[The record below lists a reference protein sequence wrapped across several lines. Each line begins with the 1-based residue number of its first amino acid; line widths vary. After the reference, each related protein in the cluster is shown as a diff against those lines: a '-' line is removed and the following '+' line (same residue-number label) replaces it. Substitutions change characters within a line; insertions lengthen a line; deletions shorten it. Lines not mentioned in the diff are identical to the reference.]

1 MTIKTP
7 CRENDAGFCIFVAP
21 LLPWHSPLWGDR
33 GVGVTLMTEKTVS
46 RIGWFATVMGVTM
59 FFSYVDQIR
68 LNISGHPGSVML
80 PIITTINCT
89 AWVLYASLKT
99 KRDWPVIV
107 SNAPGILLGII
118 TAITAIIYK

>member
-1 MTIKTP
+1 
-7 CRENDAGFCIFVAP
+7 
-21 LLPWHSPLWGDR
+21 
-33 GVGVTLMTEKTVS
+33 MTEKTVTA
-46 RIGWFATVMGVTM
+46 IGWFATVMGVAM

-68 LNISGHPGSVML
+68 LNISGHPGSVVL
-80 PIITTINCT
+80 PVITTINCT

-118 TAITAIIYK
+118 TALTALIYK